1 MSRLRLSLLRL
12 LCLACLSGAL
22 FGSVL
27 AAEAE
32 RQPTW
37 ASLTSAQKQAILLF
51 ADWAKKEVA
60 QTTPAE
66 APKGITEEAISEKT
80 RLGLTRAQAI
90 EILTTQA
97 AHDAQLE
104 TEGKKKG
111 KA

>member
-1 MSRLRLSLLRL
+1 MKKEATPAESETPPP
-12 LCLACLSGAL
+12 
-22 FGSVL
+22 
-27 AAEAE
+27 AAD
-32 RQPTW
+32 PV
-37 ASLTSAQKQAILLF
+37 